1 MGANLGITAFKLDSG
16 FLFKRKTLNIKVEE
30 ISGQFRYLICR
41 DASIL
46 RTGTT
51 FYANA
56 DDAYY
61 HGYVRE
67 RQEIDGGTLYE

>member
-1 MGANLGITAFKLDSG
+1 MGAIIGITAFKLDSG
-16 FLFKRKTLNIKVEE
+16 FLVKRKTLNIKVEE

-46 RTGTT
+46 KTGTT
-51 FYANA
+51 FYPTA

-61 HGYVRE
+61 YGYVRE
-67 RQEIDGGTLYE
+67 RQEIAGGTLYE